1 MTDDPQTRFEQAR
14 ALDPRVDSAAREGLT
29 GTARAGI
36 YEPTR
41 DLEDVTVAPDQR
53 PMEAQPRWRRDFAI
67 DWPEDHYVAR
77 RDFVKFL
84 VLTSGAFV
92 AGQAWIAAQS
102 LVRARRPPPGRKRI
116 AALSELP
123 PGSAMVFA
131 YPDRH
136 DPCLLIRTRAGEL
149 LAYDQRCT
157 HLSCAVVPRLDEGI
171 LHCPCHEGIFDLAT
185 GKNLAGP
192 PPRPLPKIEL
202 EVAGDEIFAVGV
214 VERTV

>member
-1 MTDDPQTRFEQAR
+1 MKDDPI
-14 ALDPRVDSAAREGLT
+14 DPRIDSPAREGLA
-29 GTARAGI
+29 GTARAGV

-41 DLEDVTVAPDQR
+41 DPEEVTVAPDLR
-53 PMEAQPRWRRDFAI
+53 PMEEQPRWRRDFAI
-67 DWPEDHYVAR
+67 DWPEDHHVAR

-92 AGQAWIAAQS
+92 AGQAWIAAEG

-131 YPDRH
+131 YPERH
-136 DPCLLIRTRAGEL
+136 DPCLLIRTRGGEL

-185 GKNLAGP
+185 GRNLAGP
-192 PPRPLPKIEL
+192 PPRPLPRIEL
-202 EVAGDEIFAVGV
+202 EVAGDEVFAIGV